1 MGAINSNLALQA
13 LRATGELLQSRGT
26 TTQLT
31 IMIAGGTAG
40 LLAGE
45 LRPPRTTDDCDI
57 MWSHP
62 RDQWPVIQSAAQ
74 EVAQA
79 LQLPSTWLNH
89 DSDFYAWTLP
99 LGWDGR
105 CELIAHFGPL
115 QVLRLSRFDLIG
127 TKVVG
132 APRRPQDLE
141 DLEHIQ
147 PTAAEL
153 DQAAAHLDRLEAEHL
168 DRRSFDDS
176 RAIIDYLRGRL

>member
-13 LRATGELLQSRGT
+13 LRATGELLHSRGI

-31 IMIAGGTAG
+31 IVIAGGTAG

-45 LRPPRTTDDCDI
+45 LHSPRTTDDCDV
-57 MWSHP
+57 MWSKP
-62 RDQWPVIQSAAQ
+62 RDQWPAIQSAAQ
-74 EVAQA
+74 EVAQS

-89 DSDFYAWTLP
+89 DSAFYEWTLP
-99 LGWDGR
+99 LGWDDR
-105 CELIAHFGPL
+105 CEPIGTFGPL
-115 QVLRLSRFDLIG
+115 HILRLSRFDLIG

-132 APRRPQDLE
+132 APTRPQDLE

-153 DQAAAHLDRLEAEHL
+153 DQAAAHIDRLEAEHL
-168 DRRSFDDS
+168 DRRSFDDQ